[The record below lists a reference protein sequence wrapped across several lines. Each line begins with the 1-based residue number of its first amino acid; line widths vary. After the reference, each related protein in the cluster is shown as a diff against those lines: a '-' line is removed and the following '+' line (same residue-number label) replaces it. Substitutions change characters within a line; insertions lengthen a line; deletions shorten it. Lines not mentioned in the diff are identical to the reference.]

1 MTTRRSGSKYVKVIP
16 KNKRDRRMA
25 ADLERILDWQIEAFI
40 KDSVLNLLRG
50 TKKRTTRPSG
60 KT

>member
-1 MTTRRSGSKYVKVIP
+1 
-16 KNKRDRRMA
+16 MA